1 MTCLKKTVHELTNFR
16 KMKSEMFKREMLA
29 IFQKNMEN
37 QEISEIAIFANSL
50 IPGVFFPAGTLRLLL
65 RKS

>member
-50 IPGVFFPAGTLRLLL
+50 IP
-65 RKS
+65 